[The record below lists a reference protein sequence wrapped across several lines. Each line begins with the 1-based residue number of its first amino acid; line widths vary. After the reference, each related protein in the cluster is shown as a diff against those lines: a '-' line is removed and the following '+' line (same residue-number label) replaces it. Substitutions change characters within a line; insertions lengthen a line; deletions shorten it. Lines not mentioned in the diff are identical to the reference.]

1 MFQIE
6 TSWFQVDLLL
16 LIVLTAIA
24 IAAFL
29 AFAII
34 WGTRASRRKILAGR
48 EEMIGKIVEV
58 KTTLKPKGT
67 ILIQGELWTAILEE
81 GKAQPGDEVIIT
93 KVDNLKVWVR
103 ILS

>member
-1 MFQIE
+1 LSQIDS
-6 TSWFQVDLLL
+6 SWFQVDLVL
-16 LIVLTAIA
+16 LIVLIVIA

-34 WGTRASRRKILAGR
+34 WGTRPSRRKILAGR
-48 EEMIGKIVEV
+48 EDMIGKIVEV

-67 ILIQGELWTAILEE
+67 IHIQGELWTAILEE
-81 GKAQPGDEVIIT
+81 GEAQPGDEVIIT

-103 ILS
+103 VLS